1 MDLAGFVIEHQTSLY
16 AFLYRMT
23 GDRYLAEDLMQ
34 ETFVRALQASKR
46 YKPQG
51 RLASWLFG
59 IAANLTRDHWR
70 KQRNRHSVP
79 LSVGCDQ
86 ASKDSTED
94 EVLACSEAERLR
106 SALLNLPLEQRA
118 PLVLFYYHDL
128 SYEDISKCLVVPI
141 GTVRSRIHHGK
152 TRIKQLLEGRRSQND

>member
-1 MDLAGFVIEHQTSLY
+1 MEFVTEHQHSLY

-34 ETFVRALQASKR
+34 ETFVRALEASER

-59 IAANLTRDHWR
+59 IAANLTKDHWR

-79 LSVGCDQ
+79 LGVGCDQ

-94 EVLACSEAERLR
+94 VVLACSEAESLM
-106 SALLNLPLEQRA
+106 SYLLLIIPSIELVAL
-118 PLVLFYYHDL
+118 
-128 SYEDISKCLVVPI
+128 
-141 GTVRSRIHHGK
+141 K
-152 TRIKQLLEGRRSQND
+152 TLIKEEIKP

>member
-1 MDLAGFVIEHQTSLY
+1 MDLAELVTGHQSSLY

-51 RLASWLFG
+51 RLISWLFS
-59 IAANLTRDHWR
+59 IAANLTKDHWR
-70 KQRNRHSVP
+70 KQRNHDSVP
-79 LSVGCDQ
+79 LGAGRDE

-94 EVLACSEAERLR
+94 EVLACSEAESLR
-106 SALLNLPLEQRA
+106 SALLSLPLEQLA

-128 SYEDISKCLVVPI
+128 SYDEIAKCLVIPV
-141 GTVRSRIHHGK
+141 GTVRSRIHNGK
-152 TRIKQLLEGRRSQND
+152 TRIRRILEGRRPQDG